1 MLNGERNGSMS
12 KPVGTGDP
20 AAISERGDVAVV
32 CSGRVPAHARAV
44 QHRRISTALL
54 EVGSF
59 VITARHCIVAGSD
72 LLGSSLIKIP
82 KTLK

>member
-1 MLNGERNGSMS
+1 MS

-20 AAISERGDVAVV
+20 AAVSERVDVDVV

-44 QHRRISTALL
+44 QHRRVGTALL

-59 VITARHCIVAGSD
+59 VITVRHCIVAGSD
-72 LLGSSLIKIP
+72 LLGSSRIKVP
-82 KTLK
+82 KTMK